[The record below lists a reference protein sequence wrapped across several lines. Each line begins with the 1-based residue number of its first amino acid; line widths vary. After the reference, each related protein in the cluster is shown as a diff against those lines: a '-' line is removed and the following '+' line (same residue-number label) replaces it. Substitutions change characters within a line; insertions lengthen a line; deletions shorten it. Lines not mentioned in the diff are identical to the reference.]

1 MIREAIYMGKD
12 CMYIRRLISW
22 EGKAERD
29 IYIKLRKRRDLDIS
43 AASYRMLSSK
53 QICCI
58 IDAQRNKV
66 AHERPTKVRV
76 SCCHR
81 TLVVVLFLWVCGGYV
96 QIGRWYRA
104 FVSKPVAKF
113 AHKHLSLVME
123 DVRPYYNI
131 ADGNLYGLPVCISSP
146 FLCVSMVIRFL
157 TRPKHATRSIY
168 TADRCIYSF
177 RSKIQE
183 LYQTIWLVMHVILP
197 SHIVFLRFKT

>member
-1 MIREAIYMGKD
+1 MHYAIMEWFILMQTHTAGHDQGGNMGKD
-12 CMYIRRLISW
+12 GMYVRRLISW

-81 TLVVVLFLWVCGGYV
+81 TLVVVLFLWVCGGYI

-123 DVRPYYNI
+123 DVWPYYNI
-131 ADGNLYGLPVCISSP
+131 ADRELIWTSS
-146 FLCVSMVIRFL
+146 LHC
-157 TRPKHATRSIY
+157 
-168 TADRCIYSF
+168 
-177 RSKIQE
+177 
-183 LYQTIWLVMHVILP
+183 
-197 SHIVFLRFKT
+197 